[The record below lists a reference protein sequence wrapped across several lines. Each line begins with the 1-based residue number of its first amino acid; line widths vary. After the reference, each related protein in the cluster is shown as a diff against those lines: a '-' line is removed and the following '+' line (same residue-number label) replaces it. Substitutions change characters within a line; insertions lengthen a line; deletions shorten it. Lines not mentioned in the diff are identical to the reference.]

1 MFADPQS
8 IRLTP
13 TVTHS
18 ATGGTVVSLPRT
30 GSGNEQGAFRSS
42 DGDLGI
48 TISHRTVKGRVR
60 DTMRVSHRKVAA
72 DPFDSSVNAEY
83 SMSISIT
90 IDHPSVGYTVAQ
102 AKAVVDGVVSYLAD
116 STGAKVTQL
125 LGGES

>member
-18 ATGGTVVSLPRT
+18 ASGGTVVSMPRT
-30 GSGNEQGAFRSS
+30 GSGIESGAFRST
-42 DGDLGI
+42 DGDLGM
-48 TISHRTVKGRVR
+48 TISHRTTKGRVR
-60 DTMRVSHRKVAA
+60 DTLRVTHRKVAA

-83 SMSISIT
+83 SMSINLT
-90 IDHPSVGYTVAQ
+90 VDHPQVGYTVAQ
-102 AKAVVDGVVSYLAD
+102 AKAIVDGVVSFLAD
-116 STGAKVTQL
+116 NAGAKVSQL